1 MGEDGWYTA
10 IRVNL
15 VKTGV
20 GDHKP
25 VHFTS
30 ASLSAGVPLRLQ

>member
-10 IRVNL
+10 IRVYL

-20 GDHKP
+20 GGHKP

-30 ASLSAGVPLRLQ
+30 GSLSADIPLRLQ